1 MPLKQSLVAVPCPA
15 PLSLSLLGN
24 GNGIA
29 AVALPL
35 IVPQVERTAGA
46 VRGRVFGVKTAP
58 LMIAAPAGTGPAG
71 VTADHGPPVLAGAGV
86 RNLVLPAVVMSRALR
101 DLEPKEL
108 SHAQR

>member
-1 MPLKQSLVAVPCPA
+1 MPLKHSLVVVPCPA
-15 PLSLSLLGN
+15 PHPLSPR

-29 AVALPL
+29 AVAL
-35 IVPQVERTAGA
+35 PQVERTAGA

-86 RNLVLPAVVMSRALR
+86 RILVLLAMIVSRALR